1 MHVVVCTKYYRHSH
15 RRRSRPHR
23 YRRHVVA
30 EYNNGRTRQKDVV
43 IMYVHALV
51 LSFVLLAHRKLVH
64 YN

>member
-1 MHVVVCTKYYRHSH
+1 MYVVVCTKYYRHSH
-15 RRRSRPHR
+15 RRCSRSRH
-23 YRRHVVA
+23 RRHVVA

-51 LSFVLLAHRKLVH
+51 PSFILLAHRKLVH

>member
-1 MHVVVCTKYYRHSH
+1 MHVVVRTKYYRHTH

-23 YRRHVVA
+23 YVVA
-30 EYNNGRTRQKDVV
+30 EYNNGRTRQKEVV

-51 LSFVLLAHRKLVH
+51 LSFILLAHRKLVH